1 VAILAVGRALAV
13 AVAAMAIAA
22 PRATSAAEAG
32 PAGVLLARHA
42 ALKDKLDYNQFRRPL
57 HLDSRETA
65 AGISGEIHAVV
76 DHPFATSGP
85 ALGLA
90 PHWCDI
96 LLLHYNTKAC
106 RASTEGRETLL
117 RVTMGRKLG
126 PADPA
131 HHVDFVFRVAEQ
143 RAGYLRA
150 TLAAD
155 EGPFG
160 TRDYRIL
167 IEAIPVEGGRT
178 FLRLAYSHGLGI
190 PGRVAMLAYL
200 STAGRDKVGFTL
212 LGTERGGQPHY
223 VGGVRGVAERNT
235 MRYYLA
241 VEAFLGALASRPED
255 RAEKRRRDWFAASE
269 RYPRQ
274 LREMERS
281 EYLAMK
287 RKEALP

>member
-1 VAILAVGRALAV
+1 
-13 AVAAMAIAA
+13 MAIGA
-22 PRATSAAEAG
+22 PRVMAAEPGEAG

-65 AGISGEIHAVV
+65 DGISGEIHAVV

-117 RVTMGRKLG
+117 RVTLGRKLG

-131 HHVDFVFRVAEQ
+131 HHVEFVFRVAEQ

-155 EGPFG
+155 AGPFG

-167 IEAIPVEGGRT
+167 IEAIPVDGGRT
-178 FLRLAYSHGLGI
+178 FLRLAYSHGLGVA
-190 PGRVAMLAYL
+190 GRMAMLAYL
-200 STAGRDKVGFTL
+200 NTAGRDKVGFTL

-274 LREMERS
+274 LREMERG

-287 RKEALP
+287 RRESLP